1 MKSAICYNFLITK
14 DEGKILMKKGLKTFL
29 FNGAKVALG
38 IYIIYV
44 LVSQQP
50 VIEAKKEQK
59 IELEEALIEARELEI
74 ELRTDISMADSKYY
88 IERAAKE
95 KLGMLKPGD
104 RVFIDI
110 RK

>member
-1 MKSAICYNFLITK
+1 
-14 DEGKILMKKGLKTFL
+14 MKKKLKRFI
-29 FNGAKVALG
+29 FNGAKVAFG

-44 LVSQQP
+44 LISQQP
-50 VIEAKKEQK
+50 VIEAKKEQL
-59 IELEEALIEARELEI
+59 IELEKVMNEARELEL

-110 RK
+110 RN